1 MLLEKEPK
9 KKKLPLPEDKL
20 PDGLKGEADKLE
32 RHTITNETTPMVH
45 HRQNLHRKGRRLQ
58 QPLWMGSGVL
68 VGRNLLLTA
77 GHVAPWGLNRPW
89 MKFIPAFEN
98 RAEPFAA
105 VYVLNWNGY
114 RSKLC

>member
-1 MLLEKEPK
+1 
-9 KKKLPLPEDKL
+9 
-20 PDGLKGEADKLE
+20 
-32 RHTITNETTPMVH
+32 
-45 HRQNLHRKGRRLQ
+45 
-58 QPLWMGSGVL
+58 MGSGIL

-89 MKFIPAFEN
+89 MKSIPAFEN

-105 VYVLNWNGY
+105 VYVLNRNGY